1 MEKSRTA
8 ALVTMAA
15 LSTAVAMAYA
25 SMKPNAKS
33 QLKRDMKNTMS
44 SVEDIK
50 HDMSN
55 VGQDVTDMAKN
66 LKNNMM

>member
-15 LSTAVAMAYA
+15 LGTAVAMAYA